1 MPNAIEVSN
10 VTMKFNMS
18 KDKVDSIKEYFIKLC
33 KRQLRFEEFTALQN
47 VSVNIEKGEMCIRD
61 RIYIENYSFLL
72 DLKLMILTLRV
83 VMMPDKTEGIQQGE
97 RMAQTKKTTEE

>member
-47 VSVNIEKGEMCIRD
+47 VSVNIEKR
-61 RIYIENYSFLL
+61 Y
-72 DLKLMILTLRV
+72 
-83 VMMPDKTEGIQQGE
+83 
-97 RMAQTKKTTEE
+97 